1 MGSQANN
8 SSVCGTSNPFSNLLT
23 YLVQL
28 RWQWRIH
35 STFFPSVSQLA
46 SQCQSHHGSCST
58 IDIDQICPV
67 CDLSPGSNVRTD
79 STFTK
84 SQQPV
89 LELPF
94 PRKVETALFYH
105 KPHLDLPGMR
115 TGTQPVLRKER
126 VATWC
131 IVDYFCV
138 LDRILHTI
146 IAHTLY
152 VLKKA
157 LAERFKTKCWLQKY
171 GKPSLHQLWGI
182 AVAAVACSL
191 VVAIAPWQIILDGWR
206 LARWPW
212 KLFDASKVCGATWRR
227 CPKST
232 WSSSSLGFST

>member
-1 MGSQANN
+1 MAYPLNIFPIRF
-8 SSVCGTSNPFSNLLT
+8 SVGF
-23 YLVQL
+23 
-28 RWQWRIH
+28 
-35 STFFPSVSQLA
+35 SVSEPP
-46 SQCQSHHGSCST
+46 ST
-58 IDIDQICPV
+58 IDDQICPV

-79 STFTK
+79 S
-84 SQQPV
+84 QQPA

-115 TGTQPVLRKER
+115 TGTQPVLRKEK

-131 IVDYFCV
+131 IFDYFCV
-138 LDRILHTI
+138 LERILHTI

-157 LAERFKTKCWLQKY
+157 LAERFKTKCWLQTY

-191 VVAIAPWQIILDGWR
+191 VVAIAPWQIILDGWHAGLGNFLMPPKFVVLLEGVAPNQPGLR
-206 LARWPW
+206 AHWGLALSR
-212 KLFDASKVCGATWRR
+212 SVCA
-227 CPKST
+227 
-232 WSSSSLGFST
+232 F